1 MTITATE
8 RKAGPYVGNGSLA
21 QYGFAFKAANPN
33 HLQVVEAD
41 AAGVETTLVHVT
53 NYTVALNPNQ
63 TTSPGGTITRKAGN
77 LPAGYRWTILSLV
90 PYEQPIDLPP
100 GGALKGI
107 QTYGVT
113 YNRHTKTIGKVKMYK
128 WSKNFVDG
136 IMDLHPK
143 ATRWM
148 LQKWNKQTLSLT

>member
-21 QYGFAFKAANPN
+21 AYSFAFKVANPN

-41 AAGVETTLVHVT
+41 AAGVETTLIPVT

-63 TTSPGGTITRKAGN
+63 TTSPGGTITRRAGN

-100 GGALKGI
+100 GGAFSAEVVEFGLA
-107 QTYGVT
+107 
-113 YNRHTKTIGKVKMYK
+113 NL
-128 WSKNFVDG
+128 
-136 IMDLHPK
+136 LHRLLHLHSQVVQPELHHFGRER
-143 ATRWM
+143 AARRQIDR
-148 LQKWNKQTLSLT
+148 LLVRDQ